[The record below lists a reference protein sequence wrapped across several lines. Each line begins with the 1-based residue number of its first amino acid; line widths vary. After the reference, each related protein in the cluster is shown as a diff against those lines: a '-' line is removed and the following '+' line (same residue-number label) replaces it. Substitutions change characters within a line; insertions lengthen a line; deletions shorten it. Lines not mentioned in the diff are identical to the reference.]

1 MTYRFIDGE
10 GCFHISIYKN
20 NNKLGWAVKIEF
32 EIRLHVKDKA
42 LLEEIQICL
51 QVGNIF
57 TNSRQG
63 TSLRIKS
70 PKDLA
75 KIVDHLDSNP
85 LITKK
90 KLSDYVFFKEALNL
104 ISNKQHLTLAGLHVI
119 VAIKAAINLGLSERL
134 KTAFPNIVPR
144 IRPLANISA
153 AGFVLNPEW
162 VAGFAAAEGCFFVN
176 IF

>member
-20 NNKLGWAVKIEF
+20 NNKLGLAVKIEF
-32 EIRLHVKDKA
+32 EIRLHVKDKT

-57 TNSRQG
+57 TNSRKG
-63 TSLRIKS
+63 TSIRIKS

-90 KLSDYVFFKEALNL
+90 NCPTTYFLRKL
-104 ISNKQHLTLAGLHVI
+104 
-119 VAIKAAINLGLSERL
+119 
-134 KTAFPNIVPR
+134 
-144 IRPLANISA
+144 
-153 AGFVLNPEW
+153 
-162 VAGFAAAEGCFFVN
+162 
-176 IF
+176 